1 MNSSNRM
8 APDQIARLALAI
20 CATAEALGQTV
31 TPTAAEVMADDLA
44 DFAPDVVA
52 AALKSCRRELTTRLT
67 MGAILQRIQAADGR
81 PGKDEA
87 WSMALRASDE
97 YETVLLT
104 AEIRQAMAASEPIL
118 RAGDKIGARMAFMSA
133 YERLVTSSRSDATP
147 TVWEL
152 SLGFDPQR
160 RVIAVESAIRAQL
173 ITHEVGT
180 RYLADLRI
188 SPVTED
194 GKAIAGLITGEQRTH
209 VSDRT
214 RARLGEIRTI
224 IAAGKVSKKSQG
236 FKNEQRKRVLT
247 YLRKRD
253 VRAAIGTQER
263 DHMHRDQRGGHPHG

>member
-20 CATAEALGQTV
+20 CATAEALGQSV

-52 AALKSCRRELTTRLT
+52 AALKACRRELTGRLT

-97 YETVLLT
+97 HETVMLT
-104 AEIRQAMAASEPIL
+104 AEIRQAMAASQPIL

-133 YERLVTSSRSDATP
+133 YERLVTNSRADAAP
-147 TVWEL
+147 TTWEL
-152 SLGFDPQR
+152 SLGFDAER
-160 RVIAVESAIRAQL
+160 RAIAVESAVRAQL
-173 ITHEVGT
+173 ITHEAGT
-180 RYLADLRI
+180 KYLEDLRI
-188 SPVTED
+188 APVTED

-209 VSDRT
+209 ASDRT
-214 RARLGEIRTI
+214 RAKLGEIRTI
-224 IAAGKVSKKSQG
+224 IAGGKVSKKSQG

-253 VRAAIGTQER
+253 VRASIRAQE
-263 DHMHRDQRGGHPHG
+263 HDQRGGRPHG